1 MKDVVSPEHLA
12 AANKF
17 RELLAAYTE
26 HEDEISLGAY
36 ARGSVPAV
44 DKALDMMEQMNA
56 FLRQGIYER
65 DSYDAIVQ
73 KLIDMFAERKPAA
86 RAEIIARTPAFA
98 RIIR

>member
-1 MKDVVSPEHLA
+1 MKDVVSPEHME

-44 DKALDMMEQMNA
+44 DRALEMMDRMNA
-56 FLRQGIYER
+56 FLRQGIYEK
-65 DSYDAIVQ
+65 DEYNSIVK
-73 KLIDMFAERKPAA
+73 KLIDMFTEKRPSA
-86 RAEIIARTPAFA
+86 RPDIAARTPAFA